1 MAAQRS
7 IHGKRMHMIAGANL
21 FFPRQYCWRAEK
33 IDCLLKTPAMD
44 LYYRQEFLRKRQ
56 TNNLAGLELASQQC
70 VIRGLNDGVE

>member
-1 MAAQRS
+1 LLARIYS
-7 IHGKRMHMIAGANL
+7 FRVNITGVLKKLIA
-21 FFPRQYCWRAEK
+21 C
-33 IDCLLKTPAMD
+33 LKTPAVD